1 MKVLH
6 HGVDTA
12 RFPYLSRCHPDT
24 FTFGTFGDLTLRK
37 GIDVLVR
44 AFLVEFSPAEAAR
57 LLMMSTSAGQAL
69 RTTDPRIELIAGGL
83 VYWDGD
89 GALELLGRMDAFVL
103 PSRAEAFG
111 LCALEAMSTGLPL
124 IATNWSGPAEYLD
137 PEDSFPLSYRL
148 VDA

>member
-1 MKVLH
+1 M
-6 HGVDTA
+6 
-12 RFPYLSRCHPDT
+12 RFDGPSSR
-24 FTFGTFGDLTLRK
+24 
-37 GIDVLVR
+37 LVR
-44 AFLVEFSPAEAAR
+44 AFLDEFSPAEAAR
-57 LLMMSTSAGQAL
+57 LLMMSTSTGQAL

-83 VYWDGD
+83 VYRDGD

-103 PSRAEAFG
+103 PSRSEAFG